1 MNTFESLFM
10 AHYEKLYTLAFR
22 MTGNKE
28 DAEDVLQEACLNAY
42 KGFHDFR
49 EKSSFY
55 TWIYRIVINEGK
67 KHIKYTEKMPVD
79 VYAEENNMKS
89 EEVYAYI
96 NSFGEVEDQ
105 VMINSAKETCL
116 QLFMNCMPS
125 KYRVVFTL
133 RSILQFSVGETAEI
147 LGTTENSV
155 KVNLHRARAL
165 FKGLMEGK
173 CSLINPQYPC
183 KCSSWVKYAKDTK
196 RKIIDDDII
205 TIKNTEKALVKE
217 FKNEVSELISISEL
231 YNTKIVSDSHER
243 FKEHIK
249 KIINEGQFKLLANKG
264 LSSSH

>member
-42 KGFHDFR
+42 RGFNDFK
-49 EKSSFY
+49 EKSTFY

-79 VYAEENNMKS
+79 LYAEENNMNP
-89 EEVYAYI
+89 EDVYAYI
-96 NSFGEVEDQ
+96 NSFGEVEDE
-105 VMINSAKETCL
+105 VMINTAKETCL

-133 RSILQFSVGETAEI
+133 RSILQFSVQETAEI

-155 KVNLHRARAL
+155 KVNLHRARSL
-165 FKGLMEGK
+165 FKDLMEGK
-173 CSLINPQYPC
+173 CSLINPKYPC
-183 KCSSWVKYAKDTK
+183 KCSSWVKYARDTK
-196 RKIIDDDII
+196 RNILDDDII
-205 TIKNTEKALVKE
+205 TIKNEEKAVAQE
-217 FKNEVSELISISEL
+217 FKNEVTELIYISEL
-231 YNTKIVSDSHER
+231 YNTRVVSDSHDR
-243 FKEHIK
+243 FKKHIK
-249 KIINEGQFKLLANKG
+249 KIINEGQLKLLQNQNK
-264 LSSSH
+264 SSS